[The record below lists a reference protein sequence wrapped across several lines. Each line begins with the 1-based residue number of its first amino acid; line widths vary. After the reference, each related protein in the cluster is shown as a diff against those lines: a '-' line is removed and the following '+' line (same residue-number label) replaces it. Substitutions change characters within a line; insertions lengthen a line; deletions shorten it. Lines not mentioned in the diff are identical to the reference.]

1 MAYTIKGLAKANECS
16 TFDVAGLAEL
26 WHYWYICNCGGRKDI
41 INDFKSLRKADRQ
54 TMLSFLRGEPFYSEV
69 YNHIINN
76 II

>member
-1 MAYTIKGLAKANECS
+1 MAYTIKGLAKANECEQS
-16 TFDVAGLAEL
+16 IYGLADQWL
-26 WHYWYICNCGGRKDI
+26 YWYTCNCGGRKTI

-54 TMLSFLRGEPFYSEV
+54 EMLSFLRSEPFYSEL